1 MTPIRHVLNPR
12 PLLVRIRR
20 PQNIHDL
27 QHLVLLE
34 RHVLLGVQLCFF
46 TFEYWSETRQL
57 RHDTPDGPHVHGLVV
72 VLRAEEELGRAVPD
86 RDDDLVAGGERL
98 EGLVGEPGEPEVP
111 DFDDAGGGD
120 EDVGGLEVAV
130 DDVRVV
136 EVEQAVEELVAEG
149 FEDVRGDGGA

>member
-1 MTPIRHVLNPR
+1 MLFR
-12 PLLVRIRR
+12 
-20 PQNIHDL
+20 
-27 QHLVLLE
+27 
-34 RHVLLGVQLCFF
+34 
-46 TFEYWSETRQL
+46 SQL
-57 RHDTPDGPHVHGLVV
+57 RNDTPDGPHVDGLVV

-98 EGLVGEPGEPEVP
+98 EGLVREPGEPEVP

-136 EVEQAVEELVAEG
+136 QVEQAVEELVAEG
-149 FEDVRGDGGA
+149 FEDVWGDGGAEGLGVVVDELLVWDALGSVAARKKESGLLTRKSCSAYSKTM